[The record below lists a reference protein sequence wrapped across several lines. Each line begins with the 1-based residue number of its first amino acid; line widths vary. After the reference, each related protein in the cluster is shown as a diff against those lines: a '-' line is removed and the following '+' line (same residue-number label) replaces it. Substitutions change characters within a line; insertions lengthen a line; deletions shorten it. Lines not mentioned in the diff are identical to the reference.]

1 MSVVGPIESGTSGDK
16 PNLLLWL
23 HRACLSYCVCILATV
38 NKLSARIFFSQML
51 ELCTSA
57 FLDALSL
64 EVLLGLITSLIEHF
78 ESVRLGRLSHAG
90 LGASLRIVL

>member
-1 MSVVGPIESGTSGDK
+1 M
-16 PNLLLWL
+16 
-23 HRACLSYCVCILATV
+23 CILATV
-38 NKLSARIFFSQML
+38 NKLYARIFFSQML

-90 LGASLRIVL
+90 LGASLRMVL

>member
-1 MSVVGPIESGTSGDK
+1 MWI
-16 PNLLLWL
+16 
-23 HRACLSYCVCILATV
+23 IATV

-78 ESVRLGRLSHAG
+78 ESVGLGRLSHAG
-90 LGASLRIVL
+90 LGASLRMVL